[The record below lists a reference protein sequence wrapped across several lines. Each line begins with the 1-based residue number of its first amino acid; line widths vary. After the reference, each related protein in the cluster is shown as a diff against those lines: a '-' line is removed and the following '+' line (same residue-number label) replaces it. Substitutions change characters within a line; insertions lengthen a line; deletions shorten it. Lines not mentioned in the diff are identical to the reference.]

1 MKRTK
6 RPTKRRVPF
15 IEQMQQTECGLC
27 CMAMIAAYY
36 KSFISLYELRE
47 RMGSGRDGTTM
58 FHLQKLGEQLGFDS
72 RCYQLKMEQ
81 MDVIPLPAILFWTEN
96 HFVVLEKITRKGYVI
111 VDPGIGRLRLSP
123 DEFREKYS
131 GYVLCLTPNNR
142 FERKKAQSTW
152 RPFLKNLWTRP
163 VLFLSILV
171 LSVMLQL
178 FVLGMPIL
186 IQFVID
192 GVIVPKQYDLLEMF
206 FLGIAAL
213 LLFQT
218 TFTLI
223 RGKCLINLQNALDHR
238 MMTQFFQHLLR
249 LPYQFFQLRSF
260 GDLLFRANSLRVI
273 RDILSNQLI
282 KGVLDLGLLFVMLLY
297 MLFSSWIMTGWVLL
311 IASINIL
318 VIMTTRPRISE
329 ANQEEIRKNSL
340 VQGSQAEM
348 LYGIFGVKTAGVEQ
362 KMYDRW
368 HEQFLELIR
377 AYRKKENLLNYVNAA
392 TGGLA
397 LLAPLSIL
405 WIGAY
410 QVMAETLTI
419 GGLIAFHSIANQFF
433 QISGSI
439 VQTVNSFILTGSYLR
454 RVQDVLDAPPEK
466 APENPVR
473 LDSFR
478 GEIEL
483 QNVSFAYTKYS
494 PPVIKNVSLRI
505 KPGQKV
511 ALVGKSGS
519 GKSTLGRLILGLY
532 QPTEGRVFYDG
543 HDLKDLDLSVLRKQI
558 GVVPQDVTLFN
569 RTIYENITLHN
580 PDAPEQ
586 EVFEA
591 AKIAQIH
598 NEIMAMPMKY
608 HTMVSEMGMNISGGQ
623 RQRIALARALIHKPS
638 LLLLDEATSSLD
650 HVNEEKIDRLLT
662 KIKCTRIVIAHRL
675 TTVMNADLILVLDN
689 GEVVERGTHE
699 QLMKINGY
707 YRRYY
712 EKFQQNEQAVSAR

>member
-1 MKRTK
+1 
-6 RPTKRRVPF
+6 
-15 IEQMQQTECGLC
+15 
-27 CMAMIAAYY
+27 MAMIAAYY